1 MAKRVP
7 QQAPVAVQASEINPE
22 DLKAKIESI
31 LYCIP
36 DGVTVEKLSARLGL
50 SQHGTV
56 KEVLAQMEQEF
67 AGKRGIQLVTEN
79 GSWKFKVPDEH
90 IQIVRDVAEP
100 EFDKSITETLAYIA
114 WRGGS
119 RQCDVVRVRSN
130 KAYNHIKLLI
140 EKGFIESSK
149 AGLSKWLEPTKKFYE
164 YFKLQHGQKLD
175 AGVVGDK
182 IPVDVQRAIEAGMKA
197 LFG

>member
-1 MAKRVP
+1 MAKRIP
-7 QQAPVAVQASEINPE
+7 QAPVAVQASEINPE

-36 DGVTVEKLSARLGL
+36 DGVTVEKLGARLGL
-50 SQHGTV
+50 SQHGRV
-56 KEVLAQMEQEF
+56 KEVLEGMQSEYT
-67 AGKRGIQLVTEN
+67 GKRGIQLVTEN
-79 GSWKFKVPDEH
+79 GIWKFKVPDEH
-90 IQIVRDVAEP
+90 IQIVKDVAEP
-100 EFDKSITETLAYIA
+100 EFDKSIMETLAYIA

-130 KAYNHIKLLI
+130 KAYNHIKLLV

-175 AGVVGDK
+175 AGVRDK
-182 IPVDVQRAIEAGMKA
+182 TPVDVQRAIEAGMKA